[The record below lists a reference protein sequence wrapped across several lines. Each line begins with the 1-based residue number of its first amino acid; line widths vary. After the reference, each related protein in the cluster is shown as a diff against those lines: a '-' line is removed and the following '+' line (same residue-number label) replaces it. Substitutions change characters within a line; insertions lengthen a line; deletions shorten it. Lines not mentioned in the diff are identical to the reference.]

1 MFEKQYLKIC
11 YNSRSLYFS
20 KLLSVN
26 PKKESSC
33 GILKSCVELVQTV
46 VDLEGLG
53 SNPGSSSEQLSL
65 FGEVTYL
72 L

>member
-11 YNSRSLYFS
+11 CNSRGLCFC

-26 PKKESSC
+26 PRKESSC

-53 SNPGSSSEQLSL
+53 SNPGSSSE
-65 FGEVTYL
+65 
-72 L
+72 